1 MNPCDFNRGA
11 VPEIVLQENIYILSQ
26 YIQNSISID
35 ASFFYLRGN
44 VKMKWPAKRSFSG
57 PSRWDPFE
65 EIRRTQERL
74 NQLFEDFMPMEEWG
88 GGKVYT
94 PAIDIKE
101 EEDKLLVTTDLPGI
115 NKEDVEIN
123 LKEDML
129 EISAKAS
136 KEKESEEEG
145 YLRKERSYTQFY
157 RAVRL
162 PVSIREE
169 GSSAKMENG
178 VLTISLPKVKI
189 EEPKKKIDI
198 E

>member
-1 MNPCDFNRGA
+1 MR
-11 VPEIVLQENIYILSQ
+11 
-26 YIQNSISID
+26 
-35 ASFFYLRGN
+35 
-44 VKMKWPAKRSFSG
+44 WPAKRSFSG

-65 EIRRTQERL
+65 EIRRTQDRL

-129 EISAKAS
+129 EISAKTS

-145 YLRKERSYTQFY
+145 YLRKERAYTQFY

-162 PVSIREE
+162 PASVREE
-169 GSSAKMENG
+169 GSTAKMENG
-178 VLTISLPKVKI
+178 VLTISLPKARI
-189 EEPKKKIDI
+189 EEPKKKIEI

>member
-1 MNPCDFNRGA
+1 MR
-11 VPEIVLQENIYILSQ
+11 
-26 YIQNSISID
+26 
-35 ASFFYLRGN
+35 
-44 VKMKWPAKRSFSG
+44 WPMRRSFSG
-57 PSRWDPFE
+57 PTRWDPFE

-88 GGKVYT
+88 GGRVYT

-101 EEDKLLVTTDLPGI
+101 EEDKLVVTTDLPGI

-129 EISAKAS
+129 EISAKTG
-136 KEKESEEEG
+136 KEKETEEEG
-145 YLRKERSYTQFY
+145 YVRKERAYTRFY

-162 PVSIREE
+162 PSSVKEE
-169 GSSAKMENG
+169 GSTAKMENG
-178 VLTISLPKVKI
+178 VLTITLPKMQL
-189 EEPKKKIDI
+189 EESAKKIAI